1 MAANILL
8 AEDDRALSALI
19 LDFFHAAGLEVLP
32 VFDGEQ
38 ALAAAAE
45 QSFDLLILDVMMPHF
60 SGLEVCRRVRED
72 SSVPILFITALS
84 QEENALAGFRAGADD
99 YITKPF
105 SFPVLVAKAQAI
117 LRRSRGQ
124 SLGAGQLAYGSIIL
138 DPARREVTVD
148 GRPIR
153 LRPKEEPGLRWG
165 RADGGPPCGR
175 PAAKAGRRRPAHQI
189 GLRGGLPPGWKGVTA
204 VKNFPFSLSWKLTL
218 CSMLMMLL
226 MWAAVGVVLVLNTA
240 EEIMEAQDDE
250 AQRRADL
257 VIQYGDVDM
266 IGYYYRLGQGDHW
279 IEESGRRRGEVLFPT
294 ENSSWPSRY
303 SQYTVIRPI
312 SADHDSK
319 TVWAETFLGIQVQ
332 GAPEGEPWNDRYLVF
347 LENYSPDDLYAVQEL
362 VHRSGGTAPIQAV
375 GHADLRHRFFRA
387 DTITIGDKSFTNHRT
402 NGQDT
407 YFLGES
413 GEPLEANSYSFS
425 PHLLDR
431 TRMEMMNAVRCHVHG
446 LTIAHPLYERKS
458 SILESY
464 SSGYAF
470 QYDNEEPDLSCS
482 VEVFLLSTPLKSALQ
497 EHLGIL
503 LRLLVL
509 APVLGLLFAWA
520 IRKIVVRPLEKTK
533 ADFGRVARLD
543 FRGLEGD
550 TRRRD
555 EIGGLNRDLRQM
567 AAELQARWDDERA
580 LEQRRQDFAG
590 AASHELKTPLALMRG
605 YTEGLEQGIGDR
617 EEYLARMEEQ
627 IDRMDRLVLELL
639 EQTRLERMEQ
649 LPRME
654 QVDLTGLIRTLLK
667 QTAPLFDGLT
677 VRTRLQEG
685 CSLSGDRALLERA
698 YGNLLS
704 NAARYCTPGGQV
716 RIQLEQAPCAP
727 VFTIWNH
734 AGPIPETELPRLF
747 EPFYRGDRAR
757 DRTGSGMGLAI
768 ARKIFTLNRLTIA
781 AENVEDGVQFTVRPE
796 IQNETSR

>member
-1 MAANILL
+1 M
-8 AEDDRALSALI
+8 
-19 LDFFHAAGLEVLP
+19 
-32 VFDGEQ
+32 
-38 ALAAAAE
+38 
-45 QSFDLLILDVMMPHF
+45 
-60 SGLEVCRRVRED
+60 
-72 SSVPILFITALS
+72 
-84 QEENALAGFRAGADD
+84 
-99 YITKPF
+99 
-105 SFPVLVAKAQAI
+105 
-117 LRRSRGQ
+117 
-124 SLGAGQLAYGSIIL
+124 
-138 DPARREVTVD
+138 
-148 GRPIR
+148 
-153 LRPKEEPGLRWG
+153 
-165 RADGGPPCGR
+165 
-175 PAAKAGRRRPAHQI
+175 
-189 GLRGGLPPGWKGVTA
+189 
-204 VKNFPFSLSWKLTL
+204 
-218 CSMLMMLL
+218 
-226 MWAAVGVVLVLNTA
+226 
-240 EEIMEAQDDE
+240 
-250 AQRRADL
+250 
-257 VIQYGDVDM
+257 
-266 IGYYYRLGQGDHW
+266 
-279 IEESGRRRGEVLFPT
+279 LFPT

-503 LRLLVL
+503 LRLL
-509 APVLGLLFAWA
+509 VLGLLFAWA

>member
-1 MAANILL
+1 M
-8 AEDDRALSALI
+8 
-19 LDFFHAAGLEVLP
+19 
-32 VFDGEQ
+32 
-38 ALAAAAE
+38 
-45 QSFDLLILDVMMPHF
+45 
-60 SGLEVCRRVRED
+60 
-72 SSVPILFITALS
+72 
-84 QEENALAGFRAGADD
+84 
-99 YITKPF
+99 
-105 SFPVLVAKAQAI
+105 
-117 LRRSRGQ
+117 
-124 SLGAGQLAYGSIIL
+124 
-138 DPARREVTVD
+138 
-148 GRPIR
+148 
-153 LRPKEEPGLRWG
+153 
-165 RADGGPPCGR
+165 
-175 PAAKAGRRRPAHQI
+175 
-189 GLRGGLPPGWKGVTA
+189 
-204 VKNFPFSLSWKLTL
+204 
-218 CSMLMMLL
+218 
-226 MWAAVGVVLVLNTA
+226 
-240 EEIMEAQDDE
+240 
-250 AQRRADL
+250 
-257 VIQYGDVDM
+257 
-266 IGYYYRLGQGDHW
+266 
-279 IEESGRRRGEVLFPT
+279 
-294 ENSSWPSRY
+294 
-303 SQYTVIRPI
+303 
-312 SADHDSK
+312 
-319 TVWAETFLGIQVQ
+319 
-332 GAPEGEPWNDRYLVF
+332 
-347 LENYSPDDLYAVQEL
+347 
-362 VHRSGGTAPIQAV
+362 
-375 GHADLRHRFFRA
+375 
-387 DTITIGDKSFTNHRT
+387 
-402 NGQDT
+402 
-407 YFLGES
+407 
-413 GEPLEANSYSFS
+413 
-425 PHLLDR
+425 
-431 TRMEMMNAVRCHVHG
+431 RCHVHG

-509 APVLGLLFAWA
+509 APVLGLLLFAWA
-520 IRKIVVRPLEKTK
+520 IRKIVVRPLERPRRTS
-533 ADFGRVARLD
+533 AGWPGWTSGGWR
-543 FRGLEGD
+543 GD

-734 AGPIPETELPRLF
+734 AGPIPETELPGCSSRSTGGQGQGPHRQRHGPGHRAEDLHT
-747 EPFYRGDRAR
+747 EPPHHRRGKRGGWGAVHRAA
-757 DRTGSGMGLAI
+757 GNS
-768 ARKIFTLNRLTIA
+768 
-781 AENVEDGVQFTVRPE
+781 E
-796 IQNETSR
+796 